1 MIGFVQ
7 MEQGVKTMADRL
19 LVLQLNTLL
28 DEEHEKELRQRICN
42 LDNMEIV
49 VLNPY
54 VTPLIYA
61 DDNTTIDFT
70 RGDNNG

>member
-1 MIGFVQ
+1 
-7 MEQGVKTMADRL
+7 MADKL

-28 DEEHEKELRQRICN
+28 DAEHEKELRQRICN